1 MKAYAKANI
10 FLKLTG
16 FDSRKYH
23 LLESR
28 FILLKDVFD
37 ELELVDKE
45 SDSKKEFEIMSNF
58 KCENNIIQK
67 AYLLLSR
74 RYNNELK
81 ELFSK
86 KSLKLTKN
94 IPVCAGLGGGSSDCA
109 SFLLLMNETLN
120 LKLNL
125 QELINL
131 SMQLGSDIAFFLSGF
146 HSANVSG
153 CGEIIEEFEDDIPNL
168 KWTFPQISCQTK
180 AVYDEFDREI
190 FDFQKNNN
198 QAQIYKKL
206 STKELLQNFKN
217 KELNDLFTP
226 CATLYPKMKSYLQED
241 FFLSGSGSSVFKVD
255 R

>member
-1 MKAYAKANI
+1 
-10 FLKLTG
+10 
-16 FDSRKYH
+16 
-23 LLESR
+23 
-28 FILLKDVFD
+28 
-37 ELELVDKE
+37 
-45 SDSKKEFEIMSNF
+45 
-58 KCENNIIQK
+58 NNIIQK

-180 AVYDEFDREI
+180 AVYDEFDRGI

>member
-45 SDSKKEFEIMSNF
+45 SDSKKEFEIISNF

-74 RYNNELK
+74 RYNNKLK

-131 SMQLGSDIAFFLSGF
+131 SMQLGSDIAFFF
-146 HSANVSG
+146 
-153 CGEIIEEFEDDIPNL
+153 
-168 KWTFPQISCQTK
+168 KW
-180 AVYDEFDREI
+180 
-190 FDFQKNNN
+190 
-198 QAQIYKKL
+198 L
-206 STKELLQNFKN
+206 
-217 KELNDLFTP
+217 
-226 CATLYPKMKSYLQED
+226 
-241 FFLSGSGSSVFKVD
+241 
-255 R
+255 